1 MKEKETIMA
10 LQLTKGSKIAL
21 EKENH
26 SGTKLTKIYVGL
38 GWDIKPEAV
47 SGANYDLD
55 ASVFLLEADGKAH
68 GKQNVVYYRNQVG
81 VNKSV
86 ILSDDN
92 RTGAGDGD
100 DEHIIVDLTKLPESI
115 QKVMFTVTI
124 YEADKNGQN
133 FGQVRNAYI
142 RIVNAANDQELLRY
156 DLSEDFSTDTGIIV
170 GSIYRHNNEFKFE
183 AAGQGYKQG
192 LGAIADAY
200 LVD

>member
-1 MKEKETIMA
+1 MA

-26 SGTKLTKIYVGL
+26 SGVKLTKIYVGL
-38 GWDIKPEAV
+38 GWDIKPEAI
-47 SGANYDLD
+47 SGADFDLD
-55 ASVFLLEADGKAH
+55 ASAFLLGSDGKAH
-68 GKQNVVYYRNQVG
+68 GSQNVVYYNNKIG
-81 VNKSV
+81 VNESV
-86 ILSDDN
+86 VAGADN
-92 RTGAGDGD
+92 RTGSGDGD
-100 DEHIIVDLTKLPESI
+100 DESIIVDLTKLPNNIE
-115 QKVMFTVTI
+115 KVMFTVTI
-124 YEADKNGQN
+124 HEAAERGQN

-142 RIVNAANDQELLRY
+142 RVVNTDNDQELLRY

-192 LGAIADAY
+192 LGAIAEAY

>member
-1 MKEKETIMA
+1 MA

-21 EKENH
+21 EKENQ
-26 SGTKLTKIYVGL
+26 SGVKLTKIYVGL
-38 GWDIKPEAV
+38 GWDIKPEAMT
-47 SGANYDLD
+47 GADFDLD
-55 ASVFLLEADGKAH
+55 ASAFLLEADGKAH
-68 GKQNVVYYRNQVG
+68 GSQNVIFYNNKVG
-81 VNKSV
+81 VNESV
-86 ILSDDN
+86 IVGDDN

-100 DEHIIVDLTKLPESI
+100 DEHIIVDLTKLPKSI

-124 YEADKNGQN
+124 FEAAERSQN

-183 AAGQGYKQG
+183 AAGQGYQQG
-192 LGAIADAY
+192 LGAIADEY
-200 LVD
+200 LLD

>member
-1 MKEKETIMA
+1 MA

-21 EKENH
+21 EKEKQ
-26 SGTKLTKIYVGL
+26 SGVKLTKIYVGL
-38 GWDIKPEAV
+38 GWDIKPEAMT
-47 SGANYDLD
+47 GADFDLD
-55 ASVFLLEADGKAH
+55 ASAFLLEADGKAH
-68 GKQNVVYYRNQVG
+68 GSQNVIFYNNKVG
-81 VNKSV
+81 VNESV
-86 ILSDDN
+86 IVGDDN

-124 YEADKNGQN
+124 FEAAERSQN

-142 RIVNAANDQELLRY
+142 RIVNTANDQELLRY

-183 AAGQGYKQG
+183 AAGQGYQQG
-192 LGAIADAY
+192 LGAIADEY
-200 LVD
+200 LLD

>member
-1 MKEKETIMA
+1 MA

-21 EKENH
+21 EKENQ
-26 SGTKLTKIYVGL
+26 SGVKLTKIYVGL
-38 GWDIKPEAV
+38 GWDIKPEAMT
-47 SGANYDLD
+47 GADFDLD
-55 ASVFLLEADGKAH
+55 ASAFLLEADGKAH
-68 GKQNVVYYRNQVG
+68 GSQNVIFYNNKVG

-86 ILSDDN
+86 IVGDDN
-92 RTGAGDGD
+92 RTGVGDGD

-124 YEADKNGQN
+124 FEAAERSQN

-183 AAGQGYKQG
+183 AAGQGYQQG
-192 LGAIADAY
+192 LGAIADEY
-200 LVD
+200 LLD

>member
-1 MKEKETIMA
+1 MA

-21 EKENH
+21 EKENQ
-26 SGTKLTKIYVGL
+26 SGVKLTKIYVGL
-38 GWDIKPEAV
+38 GWDIKPEAMT
-47 SGANYDLD
+47 GADFDLD
-55 ASVFLLEADGKAH
+55 ASAFLLEADGKAH
-68 GKQNVVYYRNQVG
+68 GSQNVIFYNNKVG
-81 VNKSV
+81 VNESV
-86 ILSDDN
+86 IVGDDN

-124 YEADKNGQN
+124 FEAAERSQN

-142 RIVNAANDQELLRY
+142 RIVNTANDQELLRY

-183 AAGQGYKQG
+183 AAGQGYQQG
-192 LGAIADAY
+192 LGAIADEY
-200 LVD
+200 LLD

>member
-1 MKEKETIMA
+1 MA

-26 SGTKLTKIYVGL
+26 SGVQLTKIYVGL
-38 GWDIKPEAV
+38 GWDIKPEAM
-47 SGANYDLD
+47 SGANFDLD
-55 ASVFLLEADGKAH
+55 ASAFLLGADDKAH
-68 GKQNVVYYRNQVG
+68 GQKNVIYYRNRIG
-81 VNKSV
+81 VNESV
-86 ILSDDN
+86 ILSEDN

-100 DEHIIVDLTKLPESI
+100 DESIIVDLTKLPDDI
-115 QKVMFTVTI
+115 HKVMFTVTI

-192 LGAIADAY
+192 LGAISDAY

>member
-1 MKEKETIMA
+1 MA

-21 EKENH
+21 EKENQ
-26 SGTKLTKIYVGL
+26 SGVKLTKIYVGL
-38 GWDIKPEAV
+38 GWDIKPEAMT
-47 SGANYDLD
+47 GADFDLD
-55 ASVFLLEADGKAH
+55 ASAFLLEEDGKAH
-68 GKQNVVYYRNQVG
+68 GSQNVIFYNNKIG
-81 VNKSV
+81 VNESV
-86 ILSDDN
+86 IVGDDN

-124 YEADKNGQN
+124 HEAAERSQN

-183 AAGQGYKQG
+183 ASGQGYHQG
-192 LGAIADAY
+192 FSTIPDEY
-200 LVD
+200 LLD

>member
-1 MKEKETIMA
+1 MA

-21 EKENH
+21 EKENQ
-26 SGTKLTKIYVGL
+26 SGVKLTKIYVGL
-38 GWDIKPEAV
+38 GWDIKPEAMT
-47 SGANYDLD
+47 GADFDLD
-55 ASVFLLEADGKAH
+55 ASAFLLEADGKAH
-68 GKQNVVYYRNQVG
+68 GSQNVIFYNNKVG
-81 VNKSV
+81 VNESV
-86 ILSDDN
+86 IVGDDN

-124 YEADKNGQN
+124 FEAAERSQN

-183 AAGQGYKQG
+183 AAGQGYQQG
-192 LGAIADAY
+192 LGAIADEY
-200 LVD
+200 LLD